1 MEWIKTDDLQICRK
15 VKDGVY
21 QLAEFSQTDDDF
33 LFSYDEVITANY
45 KDSDGEWDADAI
57 SDIKSCY
64 GSLEEMR
71 ELVRKEDEEQIVAEI
86 IFECRSQLDPDVAA
100 MTEEE
105 AEKYLED
112 IMSGKITL
120 EF

>member
-1 MEWIKTDDLQICRK
+1 MQICRK
-15 VKDGVY
+15 KKDGVY
-21 QLAEFSQTDDDF
+21 QLAAFSQADDDF
-33 LFSYDEVITANY
+33 LFSYDEVITANH
-45 KDSDGEWDADAI
+45 KDSDGKWDADAI

-86 IFECRSQLDPDVAA
+86 IFECRSQLDPDVDA

-112 IMSGKITL
+112 IMNGNITL